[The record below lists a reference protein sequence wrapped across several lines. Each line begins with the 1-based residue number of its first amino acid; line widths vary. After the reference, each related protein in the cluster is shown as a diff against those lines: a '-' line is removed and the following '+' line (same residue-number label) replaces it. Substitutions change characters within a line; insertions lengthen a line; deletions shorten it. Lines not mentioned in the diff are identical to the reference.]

1 MAAPSTSAEKDSFSV
16 LTGSGMKLSVRDR
29 GGGLGVASTSTLLGD
44 ISLAVRVVGS
54 DIGSLERSGGV
65 DVRVGGGKV
74 SHEGVALVTSVVED
88 SVAASKGTF
97 A

>member
-1 MAAPSTSAEKDSFSV
+1 
-16 LTGSGMKLSVRDR
+16 MKLSVRDR

-44 ISLAVRVVGS
+44 MSLAVR
-54 DIGSLERSGGV
+54 LERSGGV
-65 DVRVGGGKV
+65 EVRVGEGKV
-74 SHEGVALVTSVVED
+74 SHEGVALVTSVVEG